1 MEEDNEEEKSTVE
14 EPIHIQSENC
24 TCSECQKKRSK
35 YVAIFDVDRYI
46 ESLND
51 WD

>member
-1 MEEDNEEEKSTVE
+1 MEEEIEEGSSAIETVH
-14 EPIHIQSENC
+14 IHSNDC
-24 TCSECQKKRSK
+24 NCSECQEKRSK
-35 YVAIFDVDRYI
+35 YVALFDVDRYI

>member
-1 MEEDNEEEKSTVE
+1 MEEDIEEEKSTIE
-14 EPIHIQSENC
+14 TIHIQSDNC
-24 TCSECQKKRSK
+24 NCSECQEKRSK

>member
-1 MEEDNEEEKSTVE
+1 MEEEVE
-14 EPIHIQSENC
+14 DKKLEIETIHIQSNDC
-24 TCSECQKKRSK
+24 NCSECQEKRSK